1 MGKLENSKTIIL
13 FDGIC
18 NLCVYSVQ
26 FIINRDSED
35 IFRFASIQSKIG
47 QKFIKNYS
55 IDILKND
62 SIILIN
68 DAQVNY
74 RSTAFLRIVTQF
86 KGLWKI
92 TFIFYLIPTF
102 IRDILYNFIAK
113 KRYYFFGKKNQCMIP
128 NPSIKS
134 KFYE

>member
-1 MGKLENSKTIIL
+1 MGKSENSKTIIL

-35 IFRFASIQSKIG
+35 VFRFASIQSQIG

-55 IDILKND
+55 IDIKKND

-68 DAQVNY
+68 DIKVKY
-74 RSTAFLRIVTQF
+74 RSTAFLSIVTQF

-102 IRDILYNFIAK
+102 ILDILYNFIAK
-113 KRYYFFGKKNQCMIP
+113 RRYNLFGKKNQCIVP
-128 NPSIKS
+128 NSNIKK

>member
-1 MGKLENSKTIIL
+1 MSKLENNKIVIL

-18 NLCVYSVQ
+18 NLCIYSVQ

-35 IFRFASIQSKIG
+35 VFRYASIQSKTG
-47 QKFIKNYS
+47 QQFIKNYS
-55 IDILKND
+55 IDINKND

-68 DAQVNY
+68 DTKVKY
-74 RSTAFLRIVTQF
+74 RSTAFLSIVTQF

-113 KRYYFFGKKNQCMIP
+113 RRYNLFGKKNQCIVP
-128 NPSIKS
+128 NPNIKK

>member
-1 MGKLENSKTIIL
+1 MIKLENNKIVIL

-47 QKFIKNYS
+47 QKFIEKYS
-55 IDILKND
+55 IDITKND

-68 DAQVNY
+68 DAKVNY
-74 RSTAFLRIVTQF
+74 RSTAFLSIVTQF
-86 KGLWKI
+86 KGFWKI

-113 KRYYFFGKKNQCMIP
+113 RRYSLFGKKNQCIVP
-128 NPSIKS
+128 NSNIKK

>member
-1 MGKLENSKTIIL
+1 MGKSENSKTIIL

-35 IFRFASIQSKIG
+35 VFRFASIQSQIG

-55 IDILKND
+55 IDIKKND

-68 DAQVNY
+68 DIKVKY
-74 RSTAFLRIVTQF
+74 RSTAFLSIVTQF
-86 KGLWKI
+86 KGFWKI

-113 KRYYFFGKKNQCMIP
+113 RRYNLFGKKNQCIVP
-128 NPSIKS
+128 NSNIKK